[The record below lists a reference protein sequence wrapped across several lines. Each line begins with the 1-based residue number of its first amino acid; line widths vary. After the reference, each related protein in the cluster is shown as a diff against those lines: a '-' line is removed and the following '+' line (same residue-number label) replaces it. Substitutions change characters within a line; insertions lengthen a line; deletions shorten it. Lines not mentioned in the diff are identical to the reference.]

1 MPCPS
6 LAEQPGVRYLP
17 QQGGDLRATA
27 DIAPCCNLGGA
38 LPQPAAPTA
47 SVVTTRRE
55 PVVTTRTL
63 PQHARAISGL
73 SQVTDPRDGLR
84 RAYPGPPKAV
94 PGATLTVADDRQPPA
109 PASTVDL
116 RTALRCIP

>member
-1 MPCPS
+1 MPCHS
-6 LAEQPGVRYLP
+6 LADQPSVRCLP
-17 QQGGDLRATA
+17 QLGGESRATA
-27 DIAPCCNLGGA
+27 DIELCCNLGGP
-38 LPQPAAPTA
+38 LPQPAAPTD

-55 PVVTTRTL
+55 PVVTTRTQ
-63 PQHARAISGL
+63 PQYARSMSGL